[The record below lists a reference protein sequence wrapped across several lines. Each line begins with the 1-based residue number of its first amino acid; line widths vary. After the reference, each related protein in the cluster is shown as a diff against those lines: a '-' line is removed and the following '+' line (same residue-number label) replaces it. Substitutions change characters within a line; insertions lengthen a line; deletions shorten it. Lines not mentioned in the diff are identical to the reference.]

1 MERLLRIGPFS
12 ELVGVKPERLRNW
25 ERRYSLLQPRRSSGG
40 FRLYSVGDEERVRVM
55 LGELGR
61 GVAAAEAARIAV
73 RATEPAPDEA
83 LRPQA
88 SVGNALARRLR
99 EALERFDE
107 PGAQRVLDE
116 VFGRLGLE
124 AALRDVVLPCMRDVG
139 DRWAHGETSVGQEH
153 FGSRLIEGRLLALA
167 RGWDQGGA
175 STALL
180 ACPSGEHHTI
190 GLIAFG
196 LALSRR
202 GWRVVYLGADT
213 PMQTLR
219 ESVAQIQPDAAVLS
233 AVAETHFAAV
243 LGEASELAEQVKL
256 FLGGAGANAKLAD
269 ASRAHWLSEDA
280 VTAAAALQGS
290 ESHGAGE
297 TADL

>member
-25 ERRYSLLQPRRSSGG
+25 ERRYSLLTPRRSSGG
-40 FRLYSVGDEERVRVM
+40 FRLYTAGDEERVRVM
-55 LGELGR
+55 LQELGR

-73 RATEPAPDEA
+73 TAAEPADQG

-88 SVGNALARRLR
+88 SEGNALARRLR

-107 PGAQRVLDE
+107 QGAQKVLDE
-116 VFGRLGLE
+116 VFGRLTLE
-124 AALRDVVLPCMRDVG
+124 AALRDVVLPCMRDLG
-139 DRWAHGETSVGQEH
+139 DRWVRGETSVGQEH
-153 FGSRLIEGRLLALA
+153 FASRLIEGRLLALA

-180 ACPSGEHHTI
+180 ACPSGEQHTI

-213 PMQTLR
+213 PMQTLS
-219 ESVAQIQPDAAVLS
+219 ETIAQIQPDVAVLC
-233 AVAETHFAAV
+233 AVTETSFAAV
-243 LGEASELAEQVKL
+243 LDETSELAEQVKV
-256 FLGGAGANAKLAD
+256 FLAGAGANAKLAD
-269 ASRAHWLSEDA
+269 EARAQLLSQDA
-280 VTAAAALQGS
+280 VTAAAALGGP
-290 ESHGAGE
+290 ESGVLRR
-297 TADL
+297 DR